1 LDWNSVVEIQEVV
14 LLGTAVA
21 ASEVFA
27 ARKRLL
33 DLAEVALLEVDEG
46 RLVVT
51 EEAGGGR

>member
-1 LDWNSVVEIQEVV
+1 M

-21 ASEVFA
+21 ALEVFA